1 MFTVEA
7 VECIAACTEAPA
19 LSVNYRYRHKVLPA
33 DLEQLISD
41 IRAGKLAEEIPP
53 HGTLARIRQR
63 TPANWTGN
71 GKTAQEK
78 VDAL

>member
-1 MFTVEA
+1 
-7 VECIAACTEAPA
+7 
-19 LSVNYRYRHKVLPA
+19 VNYRYRHKVLPA

-63 TPANWTGN
+63 TPANWTG
-71 GKTAQEK
+71 TARPRRRRWTRWK
-78 VDAL
+78 VVLSRFMNLCAWVR